1 MSVLNAPNPYETVV
15 MDRRNA
21 SAGFD
26 SIGAVATQKHQSD
39 ALNLGFPSAYASV
52 YARNARVRPQFL
64 QSTMPREVSFYQG
77 DDLQHDIH
85 QQRKRDAD
93 FMAGAKVR
101 STQLSRVRYVGT
113 PHGMGHLPNA
123 KLVQRVF
130 ANPTTGANIPYS
142 TRQDYTTS
150 PFHMMEGAH
159 GGNLSGGV
167 LRSPEGVAF
176 GRRVLQDRIRQL
188 DNIQTAQQAFQ
199 GVAPP
204 AVGMMGGPRDS
215 AAEANTATMP
225 TLSESSAIELNLLL
239 DGLTNNLMAGES
251 GAEDLNRFTYG
262 DATRALLLI
271 FRMAPVAPPDFFDD
285 LVGKVDTI
293 LRLLAGALNSDQ
305 TGDTSAKQVEGNATA
320 LSLQILF
327 KKLREYLQRMIE
339 GAPAN
344 RVETIFNPLTKRNER
359 RNVLSQEQGQNLS
372 PRERLALSKALVA
385 NLGFSK
391 LLRTRNVREVLSKES
406 ADGEMDA
413 QEEQRYRDG
422 DMDSQDDGDDDNDED
437 GDEFDRPAPTRED
450 GIHLNETGVA
460 RGNRNFS
467 LDERNSFGRQ
477 SRGVGILPTYF
488 GEESKEQTG
497 IEEQEG
503 LAAIESGGIP
513 SYEVPE
519 SLAHLRP
526 KLAQFDKQLQSL
538 LPSPPKSG
546 EEVRGFFDKDTQ
558 GFNIGSTRATKLKA
572 DPFASNTA
580 AAIEIEDA
588 PSSVSSKSSR
598 RKRLAERRKL
608 VISPGEVASSSIRL
622 PPPPPPRYSLGV
634 PTVVPRTFASTED
647 RRYVDAMGVPA
658 NLIQLKPGGRVFEY
672 DTTRNAYK
680 PRPEG
685 SFSVAESEA
694 IRVVGDKQGIPI
706 MGLKLVKKP
715 TIPEPAVAAPKAK
728 SKTLST
734 VKDSSSSSSS
744 SVKLTPAQTAARAA
758 TATKVQQ
765 AKAILAPY
773 DGALP
778 RSNSKQGPFFL
789 SQIGSRLVA
798 KGLITAP
805 TMDPFDEPTA
815 YRLSLQRKL
824 KAFGAL

>member
-1 MSVLNAPNPYETVV
+1 MSILTAPNPYETVV

-26 SIGAVATQKHQSD
+26 SIGAVATQKHQSN

-64 QSTMPREVSFYQG
+64 QSTMPRENHFWQG

-93 FMAGAKVR
+93 HMAGAKVR
-101 STQLSRVRYVGT
+101 STQISRVRYVGT
-113 PHGMGHLPNA
+113 PHGMGLLPHP
-123 KLVQRVF
+123 KLGQRVF
-130 ANPTTGANIPYS
+130 ANPSTGANIPYS
-142 TRQDYTTS
+142 TRRDYTIA
-150 PFHMMEGAH
+150 PFHTMEGAH

-188 DNIQTAQQAFQ
+188 NNIQTAQQVFQ

-215 AAEANTATMP
+215 AAESNTATMP

-285 LVGKVDTI
+285 LIGKVDTI
-293 LRLLAGALNSDQ
+293 ISLLAGALNSDQ

-320 LSLQILF
+320 LSLKILF
-327 KKLREYLQRMIE
+327 DKLRQYLTRMIE
-339 GAPAN
+339 GAETN
-344 RVETIFNPLTKRNER
+344 RVETIFNPLTRRNER

-372 PRERLALSKALVA
+372 PRERLALSKNLVTS
-385 NLGFSK
+385 LGFSK
-391 LLRTRNVREVLSKES
+391 LLRTRNVREVLSEEA
-406 ADGEMDA
+406 ADGEMGA
-413 QEEQRYRDG
+413 QEEQRYREG
-422 DMDSQDDGDDDNDED
+422 DMDSQDDGDDDEDED

-450 GIHLNETGVA
+450 DIHANETGVA

-467 LDERNSFGRQ
+467 ADERGAFGRQ
-477 SRGVGILPTYF
+477 TRGVGIKPTYF
-488 GEESKEQTG
+488 GEESKQSEG

-503 LAAIESGGIP
+503 LAAIESGGLP
-513 SYEVPE
+513 ATEVPE
-519 SLAHLRP
+519 SLGHLRG
-526 KLAQFDKQLQSL
+526 KVAEFDRNVTSL
-538 LPSPPKSG
+538 LPSPPKGG
-546 EEVRGFFDKDTQ
+546 EVKGFFDKDTQ
-558 GFNIGSTRATKLKA
+558 GFNIGNTQATKLKT
-572 DPFASNTA
+572 DPYLSNSA

-598 RKRLAERRKL
+598 RKALAAKRK
-608 VISPGEVASSSIRL
+608 VVSPGEIPTPPSIRL
-622 PPPPPPRYSLGV
+622 PPPPPPRLSVG
-634 PTVVPRTFASTED
+634 VPRTFPSTAD
-647 RRYVDAMGVPA
+647 RRYVDAEGVPA
-658 NLIQLKPGGRVFEY
+658 DLIQFKPGGKVYVY

-680 PRPEG
+680 PRPDE
-685 SFSVAESEA
+685 SYSVAESNA
-694 IRVVGDKQGIPI
+694 IRVVASPQGIPV
-706 MGLKLVKKP
+706 MGVKLVRKP
-715 TIPEPAVAAPKAK
+715 TIPAPAVAAPKAK
-728 SKTLST
+728 TKSTTLPSS
-734 VKDSSSSSSS
+734 SSSSSSS

-758 TATKVQQ
+758 VATKVQQ
-765 AKAILAPY
+765 AKAILSPY

-789 SQIGSRLVA
+789 NQIGERLVA

-805 TMDPFDEPTA
+805 TMNPFDEPTA